1 VLEVIDLTVSFGG
14 IRAVDELSFAIGAGE
29 LVGLIGPNGAG
40 KTTAVDAVTGFVPH
54 RGRIRLGDDDLTEL
68 PAHER
73 ARRGLARTWQS
84 LELFDDLTV
93 RENCRVAAERGGW
106 RRFVRELVR
115 PDAPDGR
122 GHAAGGATAPGSD
135 EVRWAIDL
143 VGLGPD
149 VDRHPTELPLGRR
162 KLVAVARALAAG
174 PRVVLLDE
182 PAAGL
187 DTDESRA
194 FGEHLA
200 AVVDHGVSVLLIDHD
215 MGLVLEVC
223 ERVLVLDFGRLVA
236 EGPPAEIRRDPRVI
250 DAYLGETH
258 GDAADGSEG
267 GMAGTAGASS

>member
-1 VLEVIDLTVSFGG
+1 VLDVVDLTVAFGG
-14 IRAVDELSFAIGAGE
+14 IRAVDEVSFSVGAGE

-54 RGRIRLGDDDLTEL
+54 RGRIRLGGDDLTEL

-115 PDAPDGR
+115 PGPTGGRAPADATP
-122 GHAAGGATAPGSD
+122 GAPRPALDDLT
-135 EVRWAIDL
+135 WAIDL
-143 VGLGPD
+143 LGLGP
-149 VDRHPTELPLGRR
+149 VADRHPTELSLGRR
-162 KLVAVARALAAG
+162 KLVAVARALAAR

-236 EGPPAEIRRDPRVI
+236 EGAPADVRRDPRVI

-258 GDAADGSEG
+258 GE
-267 GMAGTAGASS
+267 AGTAGGVGADGTRS